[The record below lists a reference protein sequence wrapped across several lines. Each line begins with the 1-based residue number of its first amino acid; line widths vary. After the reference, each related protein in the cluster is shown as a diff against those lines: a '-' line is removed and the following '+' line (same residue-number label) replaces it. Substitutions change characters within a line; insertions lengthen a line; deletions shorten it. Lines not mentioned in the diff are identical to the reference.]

1 MTDVMKAQGAKSK
14 ARVINTKQV
23 VSHSALGL
31 AGDADRLAGKIGRI
45 MRGDPRSE
53 TLTAEVKDEMA
64 CVLRRLEALAE
75 GLGLDFEDIA
85 DETLKSGKHRRT
97 RSRKTRQ

>member
-1 MTDVMKAQGAKSK
+1 MTDVMKAAGAKPKS
-14 ARVINTKQV
+14 RVINTKQV

-85 DETLKSGKHRRT
+85 DETLKNGKPRRP
-97 RSRKTRQ
+97 RGRKTRQ

>member
-1 MTDVMKAQGAKSK
+1 MTGIIKTQGAKQKS
-14 ARVINTKQV
+14 RIINTKQV

-31 AGDADRLAGKIGRI
+31 AGDADRLAGKISRI

-53 TLTAEVKDEMA
+53 ALTAEVKDEMA

-75 GLGLDFEDIA
+75 GLGLDFEDIT
-85 DETLKSGKHRRT
+85 DETLKSGKPRRP